1 MVRTGRGEQKIRE
14 FRALLGEW
22 LAGMRLQYKSQSGFA
37 ARPGMQLRGV
47 LGCVA
52 VAGSPGSGSFGESA
66 GAGPAGGDLDLL
78 TGGEED
84 ALASEASRMLMFLK
98 KKDKKK
104 KEKKGTGDNS
114 HHAGRIWAEIERS
127 AVAAASP
134 AKVDTGLARASCLN
148 PWTTLTLLEASEEG
162 ARRREDM
169 DDRNDK
175 SIRSKNIN
183 TRPVCSTYSI

>member
-84 ALASEASRMLMFLK
+84 ALASEASRMLMF
-98 KKDKKK
+98 KKK
-104 KEKKGTGDNS
+104 KRQEKERKKRDGRQFASRGAHLGGD
-114 HHAGRIWAEIERS
+114 RTVCRRCC
-127 AVAAASP
+127 
-134 AKVDTGLARASCLN
+134 LACQ
-148 PWTTLTLLEASEEG
+148 G
-162 ARRREDM
+162 
-169 DDRNDK
+169 
-175 SIRSKNIN
+175 
-183 TRPVCSTYSI
+183 